1 MSSTEVDLMKMAEG
15 GGSAAPPRSPRS
27 SVADRYEAT
36 LQQSNGRASN
46 ADTDAELA
54 GLRRQSSGAKGRY
67 EEMMKPKE
75 DAPKPSG
82 SPPRKKTINSFT
94 PEEKK
99 DPGRASFVDPD
110 LKESPRLKDSPFL
123 QKDPD
128 AKVNKPVKPTS
139 RWCKCFAK

>member
-1 MSSTEVDLMKMAEG
+1 MSSTDVDLMKMAEG

-36 LQQSNGRASN
+36 LQQSGRASN

-54 GLRRQSSGAKGRY
+54 GLRRQSSGAKGKY
-67 EEMMKPKE
+67 EAMMKQE
-75 DAPKPSG
+75 APKPSG
-82 SPPRKKTINSFT
+82 SPPRKKTIKSFT
-94 PEEKK
+94 PEKK

-139 RWCKCFAK
+139 RWCKCFSK